1 MKTITRFWYV
11 FVVLLTVLSSCS
23 IEKRQYSSGYHVEW
37 FNQSVSHQ
45 KKEKP
50 SPKVNEPIIEE
61 STLIENVELSFDED
75 VQLAAIESKPRASF
89 VSNSSKKHF
98 KSKPSKQLDEECDLI
113 ILKNGEEIKAKV
125 IEVGVREIKY
135 KNCDNLDGPLFSKRK
150 SEVFMIK
157 YPNGTSTV
165 IGNSSN
171 RLSDDE
177 VVNKVIPDKNSNDR
191 SFLVTALLWFFFGIL
206 GVHRFY
212 LGHYGMGILYLLTA
226 GLCGIGWIID
236 GILLLTGGLQPR
248 RGEYFD

>member
-1 MKTITRFWYV
+1 MKKITRFGHILI
-11 FVVLLTVLSSCS
+11 VLLTVLNSCS
-23 IEKRQYSSGYHVEW
+23 IEKRHYTSGYHVEW
-37 FNQSVSHQ
+37 KTTV
-45 KKEKP
+45 
-50 SPKVNEPIIEE
+50 
-61 STLIENVELSFDED
+61 
-75 VQLAAIESKPRASF
+75 A
-89 VSNSSKKHF
+89 
-98 KSKPSKQLDEECDLI
+98 SKPSKTIQQNLPVQVNKPETEISEITDVEDEANRLLSSSENQPPSTLSTNKKFGVALKKRNPLEECDLI
-113 ILKNGEEIKAKV
+113 ILKNGEEVKAKV
-125 IEVGVREIKY
+125 IEVGIREIKY

-165 IGNSSN
+165 IGNSSS

-177 VVNKVIPDKNSNDR
+177 VVSKIIPEKNSNDR

-248 RGEYFD
+248 NGQYFD

>member
-1 MKTITRFWYV
+1 MKTTTRFWSLS
-11 FVVLLTVLSSCS
+11 LLALFILSSCS
-23 IEKRQYSSGYHVEW
+23 IEKRHYSSGYHVEW
-37 FNQSVSHQ
+37 FNQSASQQ
-45 KKEKP
+45 KRENL
-50 SPKVNEPIIEE
+50 SPKDSEPKIEE
-61 STLIENVELSFDED
+61 STLIENVELSFDDD
-75 VQLAAIESKPRASF
+75 VQLAAIESKPRIDHVA
-89 VSNSSKKHF
+89 NSSQNRF
-98 KSKPSKQLDEECDLI
+98 KSKPSKLFDEECDLV
-113 ILKNGEEIKAKV
+113 ILKNGEEIRAKV

-171 RLSDDE
+171 RMSDDE
-177 VVNKVIPDKNSNDR
+177 VVNKIIPDKNSNDR
-191 SFLVTALLWFFFGIL
+191 SFLVTALLWFFFGML

-226 GLCGIGWIID
+226 GLCGIGWLID

-248 RGEYFD
+248 RGEYVD